1 MYVVSWNVVIL
12 IICLIWTVSKNDLA
26 WPLQSESDP
35 SEKKLFEH
43 QKQKFRKLN
52 EQLIDEKEK
61 YSAAQ
66 REYYQLIQKSD
77 KVKPNPI
84 LKTAQLFDI

>member
-1 MYVVSWNVVIL
+1 MKCRYANKMLDIV
-12 IICLIWTVSKNDLA
+12 WTVSKNDLA

-84 LKTAQLFDI
+84 FKTAQIYDI